1 MLVNN
6 RYLQENPRSGAQQPE
21 ITFVE
26 AVRRAA
32 LENRQVL
39 ADSTKNQEN
48 SPNGAAEVV
57 RQDEGAMHHAAGRED
72 EELPDK
78 VLHITTMFMHA
89 ATFDIVT

>member
-6 RYLQENPRSGAQQPE
+6 RYLQENPRSPAQQPE

-39 ADSTKNQEN
+39 AHSRKNQESSSN
-48 SPNGAAEVV
+48 AAAQVS
-57 RQDEGAMHHAAGRED
+57 RQDEGAMHHADGRED
-72 EELPDK
+72 AELPDK
-78 VLHITTMFMHA
+78 VLHITTLFTHA
-89 ATFDIVT
+89 ATFDNVT